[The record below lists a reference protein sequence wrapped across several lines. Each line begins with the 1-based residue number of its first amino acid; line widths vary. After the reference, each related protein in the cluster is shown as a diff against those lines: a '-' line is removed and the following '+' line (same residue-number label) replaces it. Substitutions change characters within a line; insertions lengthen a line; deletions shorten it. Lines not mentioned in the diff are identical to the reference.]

1 MTVKELLG
9 RARKKLAAG
18 NIEDAAIEGELLLRQ
33 ALGLNRVE
41 LYLSLEDELN
51 QQQEVAFR
59 HLVKRRLNGEPTAYI
74 TGHREFYSLDFYVN
88 ADVLIPR
95 PETELLVEKTIALA
109 QRRTAPVIADIGTG
123 CGAIAIT
130 LSRSLPQVS
139 IYATDISVA
148 AMEVAKLN
156 CLRHGVAD
164 RICLLCGDMLEPLP
178 KAVDF
183 IVANL
188 PYVKKTEMA
197 TSSFEPAP
205 ALDGGTDGLRE
216 IQRLCRQAKDKLRPG
231 GSLLIEIGYGQKEPV
246 AALLARLFP
255 STEIEVIPDLSG
267 IDRLVSMAC

>member
-1 MTVKELLG
+1 MTVKESLSH
-9 RARKKLAAG
+9 ARKKLAAG
-18 NIEDAAIEGELLLRQ
+18 NIEDAHIEGELLLRQ

-41 LYLSLEDELN
+41 LYLALEDGLN
-51 QQQEVAFR
+51 QQQEEAYR
-59 HLVKRRLNGEPTAYI
+59 HLVERRLNGEPTAYI
-74 TGHREFYSLDFYVN
+74 TGHREFYSLDFCVN

-109 QRRTAPVIADIGTG
+109 KKHRAPVIADIGTG

-130 LSRSLPQVS
+130 LSRSLPQAK

-148 AMEVAKLN
+148 ALEVARLN

-164 RICLLCGDMLEPLP
+164 RICLLRGDMLETLP
-178 KAVDF
+178 EAVDF
-183 IVANL
+183 MVANL

-216 IQRLCRQAKDKLRPG
+216 IRRLCHQAKGKLRPG
-231 GSLLIEIGYGQKEPV
+231 GSLLVEIGYGQKEPV
-246 AALLARLFP
+246 TALLTRLFP